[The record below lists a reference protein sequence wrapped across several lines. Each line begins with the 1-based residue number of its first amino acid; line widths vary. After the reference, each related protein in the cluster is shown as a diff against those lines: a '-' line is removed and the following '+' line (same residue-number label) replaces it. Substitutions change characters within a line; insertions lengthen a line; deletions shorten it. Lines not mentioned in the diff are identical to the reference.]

1 MGQEFGETYCGRTF
15 TLKDLSAIK
24 EIVSIC
30 SRNSRTELANTICEL
45 YSWKRPSGKL
55 KTVECRQFLE
65 YLEGKGILFLPQR
78 KERRPKGIKTKVQ
91 RTEFGKEGDVL
102 TGKTGDYKP
111 IFLKKVESKEQRDLW
126 YEYVDRY
133 HYLGYQVPF
142 GAQIRYFIESGK
154 SGGGILGCL
163 QFSSS
168 AWKMSDRDKWI
179 GWDDNLRRQN
189 LQKIINNSRFLLLPW
204 VKVKNL
210 ASTVLSLACGVIADD
225 WESIYGYRPVLLETL
240 VDKNRFKGT
249 CYKAANWTH
258 VGITTGR
265 GRMDMEHNRHGLEP
279 KDIYVYPL
287 TAKFREYLSA

>member
-1 MGQEFGETYCGRTF
+1 MEQKYQETYCGRTF
-15 TLKDLSAIK
+15 TFSELSEIK
-24 EIVSIC
+24 EIVSVC
-30 SRNSRTELANTICEL
+30 PGNTRTELANTICEL
-45 YSWKRPSGKL
+45 HSWKRPSGRL

-65 YLEGKGILFLPQR
+65 YLESKGMLFLPQR
-78 KERRPKGIKTKVQ
+78 KERRPKGIKTIVQ
-91 RTEFGKEGDVL
+91 RTEQGKEEEAL
-102 TGKTGDYKP
+102 TGKASDYKP
-111 IFLKKVESKEQRDLW
+111 LYVTKVKNKEQRDLW

-142 GAQIRYFIESGK
+142 GAQIRYFIETGK

-189 LQKIINNSRFLLLPW
+189 LQKVINNSRFLLLPW
-204 VKVKNL
+204 VQVKNL
-210 ASTVLSLACGVIADD
+210 ASTVLSLACGIIADD
-225 WESIYGYRPVLLETL
+225 WEDIYGYRPVLIETL
-240 VDKNRFKGT
+240 VDKRKFKGT

-258 VGITTGR
+258 VGTTTGR
-265 GRMDMEHNRHGLEP
+265 GRMDKEHKRHGMEP

-287 TAKFREYLSA
+287 TAKFREYLSV